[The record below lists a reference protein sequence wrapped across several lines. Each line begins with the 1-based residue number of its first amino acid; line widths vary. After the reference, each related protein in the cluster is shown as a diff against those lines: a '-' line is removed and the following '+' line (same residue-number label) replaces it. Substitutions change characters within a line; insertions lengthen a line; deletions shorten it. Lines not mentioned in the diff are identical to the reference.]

1 MGAGEPEGRPARLA
15 RLRAVAQRALAG
27 YDLPGPSARLICD
40 GWNTTYRVD
49 AADGQRFLLRL
60 QRAPVTSVDR
70 IAAELAWL
78 DALGRDTD
86 LVVPAVIRRRDGRAA
101 AVEAA
106 AGASRVCVL
115 FRWTR
120 GRFLEDGLRP
130 VHLRRVG
137 ALLARLHD
145 HAGTYTLPAGVTA
158 RRLYGVDEPSWYVA
172 DPIGPPTVDR
182 LVALIDDV
190 YGAGSGALVRA
201 ALERVRAVGA
211 GLGEGPAEFGLV
223 HGDLHQENYLF
234 TAGGRVAAID
244 FDDCGFGHHAYDVA
258 IPVAELSFRPDI
270 GDLQAALLAG
280 YRAVRPFSAAAEAS
294 IPTFVQLKRIQL
306 MFWNIDRRA
315 GATAHRWR
323 RDVAADLV
331 RIRHFLAA

>member
-1 MGAGEPEGRPARLA
+1 
-15 RLRAVAQRALAG
+15 V
-27 YDLPGPSARLICD
+27 PG
-40 GWNTTYRVD
+40 
-49 AADGQRFLLRL
+49 
-60 QRAPVTSVDR
+60 
-70 IAAELAWL
+70 
-78 DALGRDTD
+78 
-86 LVVPAVIRRRDGRAA
+86 VVSRRDGRAA
-101 AVEAA
+101 AVETA
-106 AGASRVCVL
+106 AGVSRVCVL
-115 FRWTR
+115 FGWTH

-145 HAGTYTLPAGVTA
+145 HTGTYTLPAGVTA
-158 RRLYGVDEPSWYVA
+158 RRLYGADEPSWYVA
-172 DPIGPPTVDR
+172 DPVGPPTVDR
-182 LVALIDDV
+182 LAALIEDV

-201 ALERVRAVGA
+201 ALERVRAAGA
-211 GLGEGPAEFGLV
+211 ALGEGPDEFGLV
-223 HGDLHQENYLF
+223 HGDLHQENFLF

-270 GDLQAALLAG
+270 ADLQAALLAG
-280 YRAVRPFSAAAEAS
+280 YRAVRPFSPAAERS

-323 RDVAADLV
+323 RDVATDLAHL
-331 RIRHFLAA
+331 RSFLAA